1 MARYDFISRQEVH
14 DFLPILKDGKWGL
27 VSKDDFDKE
36 IVAPTWDTQPAEDGN
51 YICTQDKGRLGLLN
65 RNGEEIL
72 PVIYGDI
79 CVVSDNRIVVRRI
92 DGKCGMLNAKG
103 KEVIPLVYTYLNYS
117 SDKMIIA
124 GNNGKY
130 GIITIKQRQVVPF
143 IYDKI
148 IRESIEMLLVQ
159 KDGLYGVIT
168 TSNETILDCV
178 FENVDCYYKGIKVIK
193 NGKAGLYAYDG
204 KVIINPAEYD
214 DMLVYNDGLCAVAKD
229 SLWGLID
236 LDGKVIM
243 PCKYQ
248 DINLYKSDEHI
259 VVTNVHGKDGLTDR
273 AGNVICEPKYD
284 YIARC
289 DEGMFAVRQ
298 NGKTGFINKDGKLVV
313 PAIYDAYKEFH
324 NGCVPVARNGKWTLV
339 DTQGKELLP
348 AIYDSI
354 NIEGTKILVTYDGER
369 GYVKL

>member
-1 MARYDFISRQEVH
+1 MARYDFICDWEVH
-14 DFLPILKDGKWGL
+14 NFLPVLKDGKWGL

-51 YICTQDKGRLGLLN
+51 YICVEDEGRLGLLN

-79 CVVSDNRIVVRRI
+79 CVVSDNKIVVRRI

-103 KEVIPLVYTYLNYS
+103 KEVIPLVYTYLNYY
-117 SDKMIIA
+117 SDKMVIA
-124 GNNGKY
+124 GN
-130 GIITIKQRQVVPF
+130 ITINQNQVVPF
-143 IYDKI
+143 MYDDI
-148 IRESIEMLLVQ
+148 IRERNEMLIVQ

-178 FENVDCYYKGIKVIK
+178 FENVECYLDRIKAIK
-193 NGKAGLYAYDG
+193 NGKAGLYTYDG
-204 KVIINPAEYD
+204 KEIIAPTEYD
-214 DMLVYNDGLCAVAKD
+214 DMLVYNDGLCAVAKG
-229 SLWGLID
+229 SLWGIVG
-236 LDGKVIM
+236 LDGNVIM

-248 DINLYKSDEHI
+248 EINLYQSDEHI
-259 VVTNVHGKDGLTDR
+259 VVTNAHGKDGLTDR
-273 AGNVICEPKYD
+273 AGNVICEPTYD
-284 YIARC
+284 CIGRC
-289 DEGMFAVRQ
+289 VEGMFAVRQ

-313 PAIYDAYKEFH
+313 PAIYDTYKEFH
-324 NGCVPVARNGKWTLV
+324 NGCAPVARNGKWTLV

-348 AIYDSI
+348 AVYDSI
-354 NIEGTKILVTYDGER
+354 DIEDTNIRVTYKHER